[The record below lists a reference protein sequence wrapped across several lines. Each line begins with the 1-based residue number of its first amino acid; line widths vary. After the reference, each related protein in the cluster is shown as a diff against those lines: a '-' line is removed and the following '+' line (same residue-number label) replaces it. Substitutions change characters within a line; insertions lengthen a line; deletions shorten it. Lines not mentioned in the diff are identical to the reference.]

1 MIFSASACSVAM
13 LLQQVEVSTPPLAF
27 SRW

>member
-1 MIFSASACSVAM
+1 MSFSIMRFSVAV
-13 LLQQVEVSTPPLAF
+13 LSQQVEVSTPPAAL